1 MDFNK
6 SIEAFLSTQVQQKK
20 LRQHYLAAV
29 RRGGSGGTALAQQ
42 DALRYAE
49 EAKRFIIASL
59 PDELKGG
66 SAHPI
71 SESDLQVGPVEI
83 TPSGDFL
90 IRMWWNP
97 DSVHRESLYAD
108 SDEYREGLEDIVHL
122 FAIGYQAR
130 NYAYGWWDGHSGRY
144 SLRGTDN
151 SVWVRSKISREPSPF
166 LQAAVAAFNATYK
179 KDNVRLTLN
188 DDYLKRKHV

>member
-20 LRQHYLAAV
+20 LRQHYLAAI
-29 RRGGSGGTALAQQ
+29 RRGGSGGTAFAQQ

-97 DSVHRESLYAD
+97 TAVHRESLYEE
-108 SDEYREGLEDIVHL
+108 EYDGIDDIVQL
-122 FAIGYQAR
+122 FSNGYHAKS
-130 NYAYGWWDGHSGRY
+130 YAYGWWDGHSGRY
-144 SLRGTDN
+144 SLRGTEN
-151 SVWVRSKISREPSPF
+151 SVWVRSRISRDPKPF
-166 LQAAVAAFNATYK
+166 LEAAVAAFNSVYMKDKVKLSIAPGYITY
-179 KDNVRLTLN
+179 
-188 DDYLKRKHV
+188 